1 MPEIPLSVGSKL
13 LSLPNFRIVRYT
25 SPCTHAFVRV
35 CILRQR
41 RRGFC
46 TLVPSLT
53 LGAHA
58 QEGYGTCLVCAYVC
72 VCVSV
77 CTPAPTTLVS
87 TLKMGYV
94 GVYLRLF
101 LLCYVWIFDKS
112 FRSKVMARKS
122 QYANEQLLLETGF
135 SPFRVP
141 CIHQ

>member
-1 MPEIPLSVGSKL
+1 MRRRVTVLVL
-13 LSLPNFRIVRYT
+13 
-25 SPCTHAFVRV
+25 CVRV
-35 CILRQR
+35 C
-41 RRGFC
+41 
-46 TLVPSLT
+46 
-53 LGAHA
+53 
-58 QEGYGTCLVCAYVC
+58 VC

-87 TLKMGYV
+87 TLKIGYV

-101 LLCYVWIFDKS
+101 LLFYVWIFDKS

-122 QYANEQLLLETGF
+122 QYANEQLPLATGF

>member
-1 MPEIPLSVGSKL
+1 M
-13 LSLPNFRIVRYT
+13 
-25 SPCTHAFVRV
+25 
-35 CILRQR
+35 R
-41 RRGFC
+41 RRVTVLFLC
-46 TLVPSLT
+46 
-53 LGAHA
+53 
-58 QEGYGTCLVCAYVC
+58 VC

-101 LLCYVWIFDKS
+101 LLFYVWIFDKS

-122 QYANEQLLLETGF
+122 QYANKQLPLATGF

>member
-1 MPEIPLSVGSKL
+1 MANDTTSAAMVG
-13 LSLPNFRIVRYT
+13 
-25 SPCTHAFVRV
+25 FVYKPSARM
-35 CILRQR
+35 R
-41 RRGFC
+41 RRV
-46 TLVPSLT
+46 TVLVL
-53 LGAHA
+53 
-58 QEGYGTCLVCAYVC
+58 CVCVR

-94 GVYLRLF
+94 GVCLRLF
-101 LLCYVWIFDKS
+101 LLFYVWIFDKS

-122 QYANEQLLLETGF
+122 QLQISSYRGF

>member
-1 MPEIPLSVGSKL
+1 M
-13 LSLPNFRIVRYT
+13 YMYM
-25 SPCTHAFVRV
+25 HV
-35 CILRQR
+35 CVL
-41 RRGFC
+41 
-46 TLVPSLT
+46 LT

-58 QEGYGTCLVCAYVC
+58 QEGYGTCLVC

-101 LLCYVWIFDKS
+101 LLFYVWIFDKS

-122 QYANEQLLLETGF
+122 QYANEQLPLATGF